1 MDTLKKKQF
10 VVIDDN
16 PNIPIIIEHLLNVH
30 EMKGDLHYFTNPL
43 EAIPYLKKGT
53 CDLLFLD
60 IDMPQMNG
68 FDMLKE
74 LDYIPDTIILTA
86 YSLFF
91 AEKTFDFIDKGVI
104 DHVSKSRIF
113 EKFGRIKER
122 FLSRRS
128 ENALLNPKDE
138 VDQEL
143 VLLVTEYPHQMTKL
157 NLSEIKYFKQE
168 NEYTY
173 ISTYNSFPQQYRL
186 KQKLSEV
193 VKWVSESNS
202 FQISKYILIMLD
214 HVVEVNK
221 NRINMGKNDKG
232 ENINLN
238 IAFHR
243 RAALIEKL
251 KERKDENKSNK

>member
-1 MDTLKKKQF
+1 MNSSKKKQF
-10 VVIDDN
+10 VVVDDN

-30 EMKGDLHYFTNPL
+30 GIEGDLHYFSNPL
-43 EAIPYLKKGT
+43 EAIPYLKKEI

-74 LDYIPDTIILTA
+74 LDHIPYTVILTA
-86 YSLFF
+86 YSLIF

-104 DHVSKSRIF
+104 DYVSKSRIF

-138 VDQEL
+138 VNQEL

-173 ISTYNSFPQQYRL
+173 ITTHNSFPQQYRL

-193 VKWVSESNS
+193 IKWVSESNS
-202 FQISKYILIMLD
+202 FQISKYVLIMLD

-221 NRINMGKNDKG
+221 NWVNMGKNDKG

-243 RAALIEKL
+243 RTALIEKL
-251 KERKDENKSNK
+251 KERKDENKANK